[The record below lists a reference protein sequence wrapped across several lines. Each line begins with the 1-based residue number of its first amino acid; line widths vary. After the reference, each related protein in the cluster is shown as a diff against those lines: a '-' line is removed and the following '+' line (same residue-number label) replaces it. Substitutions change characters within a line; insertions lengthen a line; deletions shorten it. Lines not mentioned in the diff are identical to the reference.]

1 MGTLRRNLTVAAL
14 AVASAVGVLATPAT
28 ASAATA
34 NVQIQVCNDNNA
46 ALRFYLV
53 GYNDHGD
60 WVGSRFWDVPARSC
74 GTADNYWWRTNSSVE
89 FHYVRP
95 PAGWSWHQVYVPKSG
110 DGSIWTFHQS

>member
-1 MGTLRRNLTVAAL
+1 MGTLRRKLTVAAL

-28 ASAATA
+28 ADAADA
-34 NVQIQVCNDNNA
+34 YVQLRVCNDNGA

-60 WVGSRFWDVPARSC
+60 WVGSRFWDVPANGC
-74 GTADNYWWRTNSSVE
+74 TTAADYWWGTDRSVE

-95 PAGWSWHQVYVPKSG
+95 PAGWSWHQVYVPKAH
-110 DGSIWTFHQS
+110 DGSTWTFHQS